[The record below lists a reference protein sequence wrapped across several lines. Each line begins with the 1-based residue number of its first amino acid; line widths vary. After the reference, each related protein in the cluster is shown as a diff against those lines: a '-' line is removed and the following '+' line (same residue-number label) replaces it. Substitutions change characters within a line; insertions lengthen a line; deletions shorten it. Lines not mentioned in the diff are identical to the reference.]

1 MLEKNVFFSLPK
13 KQHIHR
19 WQLSPRRRNF
29 DRTSALFGVP
39 SPVVGPEVFFSMGIF
54 GGGKKAWPNNG
65 ERLHS
70 SNFFFGGGMEMPNNC
85 EQLEKVYFVFF
96 PWWNS
101 AGVDENPS
109 NKKLW
114 KNYTKSCQS
123 YYLKLKY
130 SKCSILGDFH
140 FHCRF
145 HFHFWCKF
153 DFHFPWRWTSPLSTG
168 ETVKLESGWL
178 ASPPIPGT
186 TTHARGDGR
195 RRCRD
200 QAATAGVDTE
210 DGECTGTGSAEGW
223 TKLWRGI
230 GKAKYINLQS
240 VCINECR
247 LSYIYIYL

>member
-54 GGGKKAWPNNG
+54 GGGKKAWQNNG

-130 SKCSILGDFH
+130 SKCSILGGISIFTADFTSIFGANLIFT
-140 FHCRF
+140 FHG
-145 HFHFWCKF
+145 
-153 DFHFPWRWTSPLSTG
+153 DESTSPLLTG
-168 ETVKLESGWL
+168 ETRWNGETWRVVDWPP
-178 ASPPIPGT
+178 PPIPGT
-186 TTHARGDGR
+186 TTHARGDGG

-200 QAATAGVDTE
+200 QAATD
-210 DGECTGTGSAEGW
+210 TGSAEG
-223 TKLWRGI
+223 WRGI